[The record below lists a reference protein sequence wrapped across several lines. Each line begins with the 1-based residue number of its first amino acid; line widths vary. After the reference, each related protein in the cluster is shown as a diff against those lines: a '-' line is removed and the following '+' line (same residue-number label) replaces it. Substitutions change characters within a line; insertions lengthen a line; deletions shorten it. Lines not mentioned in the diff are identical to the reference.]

1 MGAQIQI
8 TILAFD
14 DDASFLR
21 QLKESLSAEYS
32 VETATS
38 IPQAMKIVMTRH
50 LDLILLDMNMPE
62 MSGLEFLK
70 TLRQR
75 NHNTPVIMLTGETKT
90 ETVVATIQA
99 GAVDYVVKGTED
111 FIVNLSFRISQALK
125 IKNLIK
131 DNAILSRKV
140 ASDSARFEIVGI
152 STNITKLR
160 SEFLKFK
167 NSHSTVLITGE
178 NGTGKEL
185 IARNLNLQEKN
196 PARPFIA
203 VNCGAIP
210 ENLFESELFGH
221 KKGSFTGA
229 MLDKA
234 GLFALADGGDIFLD
248 EIGELPLNMQVKL
261 LRVLQE
267 KIITPVGETKP
278 VPVDVRVI
286 AATNRNLE
294 EMVKAKTFREDLY
307 FRLNT
312 LRLHTPALRERKED
326 ILILA
331 KRFAEKLH
339 PKVAFSPEARKALEN
354 HLWPGNIRELQNVI
368 ERALLNAE
376 SGKRFIIE
384 IEDIQISDAELKENY
399 PNIPNGLLPSAVAEV
414 TATSLDSS
422 LNWMERVFL
431 KRCLRLVNG
440 DNRKLI
446 DLLGLSRAHYYRR
459 KKELAF
465 DEETEQHPC

>member
-1 MGAQIQI
+1 MGAQIQT

-38 IPQAMKIVMTRH
+38 IPQAMKTVMTRH

-125 IKNLIK
+125 IKSLIK
-131 DNAILSRKV
+131 DNAVLSRKV

-152 STNITKLR
+152 STSVTKLR

-210 ENLFESELFGH
+210 ENLFESEL
-221 KKGSFTGA
+221 TW
-229 MLDKA
+229 
-234 GLFALADGGDIFLD
+234 
-248 EIGELPLNMQVKL
+248 
-261 LRVLQE
+261 
-267 KIITPVGETKP
+267 
-278 VPVDVRVI
+278 
-286 AATNRNLE
+286 
-294 EMVKAKTFREDLY
+294 
-307 FRLNT
+307 
-312 LRLHTPALRERKED
+312 PA
-326 ILILA
+326 
-331 KRFAEKLH
+331 
-339 PKVAFSPEARKALEN
+339 
-354 HLWPGNIRELQNVI
+354 
-368 ERALLNAE
+368 
-376 SGKRFIIE
+376 
-384 IEDIQISDAELKENY
+384 
-399 PNIPNGLLPSAVAEV
+399 
-414 TATSLDSS
+414 
-422 LNWMERVFL
+422 
-431 KRCLRLVNG
+431 
-440 DNRKLI
+440 
-446 DLLGLSRAHYYRR
+446 
-459 KKELAF
+459 
-465 DEETEQHPC
+465 

>member
-1 MGAQIQI
+1 MGEAKA

-14 DDASFLR
+14 DDAGFLR
-21 QLKESLSAEYS
+21 QLKESLSAEYA

-38 IPQAMKIVMTRH
+38 IPQAMKIVLTRH

-75 NHNTPVIMLTGETKT
+75 NHHTPVIMLTGETKT

-99 GAVDYVVKGTED
+99 GAVDYVVKGTEE
-111 FIVNLSFRISQALK
+111 FIINLSFKISQALK

-131 DNAILSRKV
+131 DNATLSRKI

-152 STNITKLR
+152 STSLTKLR

-167 NSHSTVLITGE
+167 NSQSTVLITGE

-185 IARNLNLQEKN
+185 IARNLNLQENN
-196 PARPFIA
+196 PARPFVAI
-203 VNCGAIP
+203 NCGAIP

-229 MLDKA
+229 MTDKV
-234 GLFALADGGDIFLD
+234 GLFTVANGGDIFLD

-267 KIITPVGETKP
+267 KIITPVGETKSIP
-278 VPVDVRVI
+278 VNVRII
-286 AATNRNLE
+286 AATNSNLE
-294 EMVKAKTFREDLY
+294 EMVKAKLFREDLY

-339 PKVAFSPEARKALEN
+339 PKVAFSKEAKKVLEN

-368 ERALLNAE
+368 ERALINAG
-376 SGKRFIIE
+376 SGKRCIIE
-384 IEDIQISDAELKENY
+384 IEDIQISNAELKENY
-399 PNIPNGLLPSAVAEV
+399 PNIPNGLLPSTEAELTV
-414 TATSLDSS
+414 ISLDSC
-422 LNWMERVFL
+422 LNWMERTFL

-440 DNRKLI
+440 DNKKLI
-446 DLLGLSRAHYYRR
+446 ELLGLSKAHYYRR

-465 DEETEQHPC
+465 TEENGQHL

>member
-1 MGAQIQI
+1 MGAQIQT

-21 QLKESLSAEYS
+21 QLKESLSAEYV
-32 VETATS
+32 VEIATS
-38 IPQAMKIVMTRH
+38 IPQAMKIVMTRQ
-50 LDLILLDMNMPE
+50 LDLILLDINMPE

-75 NHNTPVIMLTGETKT
+75 NHTTPVIMLTGETKT
-90 ETVVATIQA
+90 ETVVNTIQA

-111 FIVNLSFRISQALK
+111 FTVNLSFRISQALK
-125 IKNLIK
+125 IKSLIK
-131 DNAILSRKV
+131 DNAVLSRKV

-152 STNITKLR
+152 STSITKLR

-167 NSHSTVLITGE
+167 NSQSTVLITGE

-185 IARNLNLQEKN
+185 VARNLNLQEKN

-229 MLDKA
+229 MIDKA
-234 GLFALADGGDIFLD
+234 GLFLLADGGDIFLD

-278 VPVDVRVI
+278 IPVDVRII

-294 EMVKAKTFREDLY
+294 EMVKEKTFREDLY

-312 LRLHTPALRERKED
+312 LRLHTPSLRERKED

-331 KRFAEKLH
+331 KRFADKLH
-339 PKVAFSPEARKALEN
+339 LKVAFSPEARKALEN

-376 SGKRFIIE
+376 SVKRFIIE

-399 PNIPNGLLPSAVAEV
+399 PNIPTGLLPSTVAEV

-440 DNRKLI
+440 DNKKLI
-446 DLLGLSRAHYYRR
+446 DLLGQSRAHYYRR
-459 KKELAF
+459 KKELSF
-465 DEETEQHPC
+465 DEESEQHPC

>member
-1 MGAQIQI
+1 MGEAKA

-14 DDASFLR
+14 DDAGFLR
-21 QLKESLSAEYS
+21 QLKESLSAEYT
-32 VETATS
+32 VEAATS
-38 IPQAMKIVMTRH
+38 VPQAMKIVLTRH

-75 NHNTPVIMLTGETKT
+75 NHHTPVIMLTGETKT

-99 GAVDYVVKGTED
+99 GAVDYVVKGTEE
-111 FIVNLSFRISQALK
+111 FSINLSFKISQALK

-131 DNAILSRKV
+131 DNAILSRKIV
-140 ASDSARFEIVGI
+140 SDSARFEIVGI
-152 STNITKLR
+152 STSLTKLR

-167 NSHSTVLITGE
+167 NSQSTVLITGE

-185 IARNLNLQEKN
+185 IARNLNLQENN
-196 PARPFIA
+196 PARPFVAI
-203 VNCGAIP
+203 NCGAIP

-229 MLDKA
+229 MTDKV
-234 GLFALADGGDIFLD
+234 GLFTVADGGDIFLD

-267 KIITPVGETKP
+267 KIITPVGETKSIP
-278 VPVDVRVI
+278 VNVRII
-286 AATNRNLE
+286 AATNSNLE
-294 EMVKAKTFREDLY
+294 EMVKAKLFREDLY

-339 PKVAFSPEARKALEN
+339 PKVAFSKEAKKALEN

-368 ERALLNAE
+368 ERALINAG

-384 IEDIQISDAELKENY
+384 IEDIQISNIEVKENY
-399 PNIPNGLLPSAVAEV
+399 PNIPNGLLPSTEAEL
-414 TATSLDSS
+414 TGTSLDGC
-422 LNWMERVFL
+422 LNWMERTFL

-440 DNRKLI
+440 DNKKLI
-446 DLLGLSRAHYYRR
+446 ELLGLSKAHYYRR

-465 DEETEQHPC
+465 TEENGQHP

>member
-1 MGAQIQI
+1 MGAQIPT

-14 DDASFLR
+14 DDAGFLR
-21 QLKESLSAEYS
+21 QLKESLSAEHT
-32 VETATS
+32 VETASS

-75 NHNTPVIMLTGETKT
+75 NHHTPVIMLTGETKT
-90 ETVVATIQA
+90 ETIVATIQA

-111 FIVNLSFRISQALK
+111 FTVNLSFRISQALK

-131 DNAILSRKV
+131 DNAVLSKKV
-140 ASDSARFEIVGI
+140 AADSAQFEIVGI

-167 NSHSTVLITGE
+167 NSQSTVLITGE

-229 MLDKA
+229 MIDKI
-234 GLFALADGGDIFLD
+234 GLFMLADGGDLFLD

-278 VPVDVRVI
+278 IPVDIRII

-339 PKVAFSPEARKALEN
+339 AKVTFSPEARKALEN

-368 ERALLNAE
+368 ERALLNAK
-376 SGKRFIIE
+376 SDKRFTIE
-384 IEDIQISDAELKENY
+384 IEDIQISNAELKEDY
-399 PNIPNGLLPSAVAEV
+399 PNIPNGLLPSTISEV
-414 TATSLDSS
+414 TTTSLASC

-431 KRCLRLVNG
+431 KRCLRLANG

-465 DEETEQHPC
+465 DKEGEQHPC

>member
-1 MGAQIQI
+1 MGEAKA

-14 DDASFLR
+14 DDAGFLR
-21 QLKESLSAEYS
+21 QLKESLSAEYT
-32 VETATS
+32 VEAATS
-38 IPQAMKIVMTRH
+38 VPQAMKIVLTRH

-75 NHNTPVIMLTGETKT
+75 NHHTPVIMLTGETKT

-99 GAVDYVVKGTED
+99 GAVDYVVKGTEE
-111 FIVNLSFRISQALK
+111 FSINLSFKISQALK

-131 DNAILSRKV
+131 DNAILSRKIV
-140 ASDSARFEIVGI
+140 SDSARFEIVGI
-152 STNITKLR
+152 STSLTKLR

-167 NSHSTVLITGE
+167 NSQSTVLITGE

-185 IARNLNLQEKN
+185 IARNLNLQENN
-196 PARPFIA
+196 PARPFVAI
-203 VNCGAIP
+203 NCGAIP

-229 MLDKA
+229 MTDKV
-234 GLFALADGGDIFLD
+234 GLFTVADGGDIFLD

-267 KIITPVGETKP
+267 KIITPVGETKSIP
-278 VPVDVRVI
+278 VNVRII
-286 AATNRNLE
+286 AATNSNLE
-294 EMVKAKTFREDLY
+294 EMVKAKLFREDLY

-339 PKVAFSPEARKALEN
+339 PKVAFSKEAKKALEN

-368 ERALLNAE
+368 ERALINAG

-384 IEDIQISDAELKENY
+384 IEDIQISNIEVKEHY
-399 PNIPNGLLPSAVAEV
+399 PNIPNGLLPSTEAELTV
-414 TATSLDSS
+414 TSLDGC
-422 LNWMERVFL
+422 LNWMERTFL

-440 DNRKLI
+440 DNKKLI
-446 DLLGLSRAHYYRR
+446 ELLGLSKAHYYRR

-465 DEETEQHPC
+465 TEENGQHL